1 MKLRAP
7 RQHTAGDLEPR
18 ISMSVTVLPGAES
31 LSAFRIARLLAA
43 LKPHAPGLTGLSAR
57 DLYLVD
63 AEGVNTEA
71 LRELLGPGPE
81 SVEAA
86 DALVYIV
93 PRLGTTSPWSSKAT
107 DIAKV
112 CGLAGVRRIELGRVY
127 RLHGVSALP
136 ESAHALLHD
145 PMMESV
151 LTTAADLQH
160 VFDRQPRRG
169 LRRVDVLAGGVD
181 ALVAANR
188 DWGLALSDDEIAYLA
203 QHYASAG
210 RNPTDAELMM
220 FAQVNSEHC
229 RHKIFNAEFSVDGE
243 TQPHSLFGMIRLTHA
258 ATPQGVLSAYKDN
271 AAVIE
276 GHHGM
281 RWFADADQVWR
292 RHDEPVHILMKVETH
307 NHPTGISP
315 HPGAGTGAGGEIRDE
330 AATGRGGRPKAGL
343 CGFSVSNLRVPDF
356 VQPWEQQPELL
367 KQGTPERMASALD
380 IMLEGPI
387 GAAAYNNEFGRPNLA
402 GYFRSYEQVTP
413 DARNRGYHKPIMIA
427 GGYGNIRA
435 GHVEKLAVIEG
446 AQLVVLGGPA
456 MLIGLGGG
464 AASSMATGSS
474 SAALDFASVQRA
486 NPELER
492 RCQQVVD
499 ACWALGEANPI
510 LSIHDVG
517 AGGISNALPEL
528 VHADDRGGRLQ
539 LRDVL
544 CADPALSPMEIWC
557 NESQER
563 YVLAIAPQDVERF
576 AALCARERCPYAVVG
591 VATAEQRLLVEDR
604 ELGDPAVDMP
614 MSVLLGKPPRMQR
627 STVRAPSRFAALDTK
642 TIDIAEA
649 VQRLLALPAIASKNF
664 LITIGDRTVGGLT
677 VRDQMVGPWQVPVAD
692 CAVTATGFESTTGE
706 AMAMGERTPLALLDG
721 PASGRMAVAEA
732 VLNIAAAPIAK
743 IEDIRLSA
751 NWMAACGQFDE
762 DARLFDTV
770 RAVGAELCPQLGI
783 AIPVGKDSLSMKS
796 VWGHERGGDGAAR
809 AQTAPLSLIVSSF
822 APVSDVRRVLTPQIV
837 SDTDTRLLLV
847 DLGNGKNRLGGS
859 ALAQVYAQVGDV
871 PPDLDDPQQ
880 LKSAFALIQHLNA
893 DGKLLAYHD
902 RSDGG
907 LFVTLAEMAFA
918 GHNGVTADI
927 AALGADPVAALFSE
941 EPGFVVQARA
951 ADAADV
957 LAAFRDAGL
966 AAHELGAPND
976 RDTVVISGVFE
987 ASRETLHKSWSELS
1001 YRMAAL
1007 RDDPDCAREEFEAV
1021 GAKDDPGL
1029 TVQPSF
1035 STIPDSAFGYRG
1047 MTSSHAPI
1055 RPNAPI
1061 PGIVTRPRVAIL
1073 REQGVNSHAEM
1084 AWAFDR
1090 AGFESVDVHMT
1101 DVLDGR
1107 VRLADF
1113 AGLVACGG
1121 FSYGDVLGAGQG
1133 WARTIL
1139 FNERARIEFAEFL
1152 AREDRF
1158 ALGVCNGCQMFAAL
1172 KSIVPGAE
1180 HWPAF
1185 RRNRSEQFEA
1195 RWSQV
1200 EILESKSLFFA
1211 GMEGSKLPIAVA
1223 HGEGRAVFEQPADL
1237 AALQVGGQVA
1247 MRYIDTR
1254 GSIAT
1259 RYPANPNGS
1268 PEGVTAICNAD
1279 GRVTILMPHP
1289 ERTVHGVTGSWWP
1302 RRDAATTPT
1311 ACTPWLRMF
1320 ENARAFVR

>member
-1 MKLRAP
+1 
-7 RQHTAGDLEPR
+7 
-18 ISMSVTVLPGAES
+18 MSVIVLPGAES

-43 LKPHAPGLTGLSAR
+43 LRLHAPGLTGLDAR
-57 DLYLVD
+57 DLFLID
-63 AEGVNTEA
+63 ADGVGTDA
-71 LRELLGPGPE
+71 LRRLLGPGPDAID
-81 SVEAA
+81 AA
-86 DALVYIV
+86 DAQVYVV

-107 DIAKV
+107 DIARV

-127 RLHGVSALP
+127 RLHGIDALP
-136 ESAHALLHD
+136 EAAAALLHD

-151 LTTAADLQH
+151 LTAPDQLQH
-160 VFDRQPRRG
+160 VFDGQPRRG
-169 LRRVDVLAGGVD
+169 LRTVDVLAGGAD
-181 ALVAANR
+181 ALAAANR

-203 QHYASAG
+203 QHYGSAG

-229 RHKIFNAEFSVDGE
+229 RHKIFNAEFTVDGE
-243 TQPHSLFGMIRLTHA
+243 TQPHSLFGMIRMTHA
-258 ATPQGVLSAYKDN
+258 AAPEGVLSAYKDN

-276 GHHGM
+276 GHGGM
-281 RWFADADQVWR
+281 RWFPDADQVWR

-330 AATGRGGRPKAGL
+330 AATGRGGKPKAGL
-343 CGFSVSNLRVPDF
+343 CGFSVSNLRVPGF
-356 VQPWEQQPELL
+356 EQPWEQQPELL
-367 KQGTPERMASALD
+367 AQGTPERMASSLD

-402 GYFRSYEQVTP
+402 GYFRSFEQITP

-435 GHVEKLAVIEG
+435 QHVEKRPVVENAKLI
-446 AQLVVLGGPA
+446 VLGGPA

-499 ACWALGEANPI
+499 ACWALGDDNPI

-528 VHADDRGGRLQ
+528 VDADDRGGRFQ

-563 YVLAIAPQDVERF
+563 YVLAIAPRDVERF

-591 VATAEQRLLVEDR
+591 IATAEQRLLVEDR
-604 ELGDPAVDMP
+604 ELGEPAVDMP
-614 MSVLLGKPPRMQR
+614 MPVLLGKPPRMQR
-627 STVRAPSRFAALDTK
+627 RSARAPSRFAALDTAA
-642 TIDIAEA
+642 IDIADA
-649 VQRLLALPAIASKNF
+649 VQRLLRLPAIASKNF
-664 LITIGDRTVGGLT
+664 LITIGDRSVGGLT

-706 AMAMGERTPLALLDG
+706 VMAMGERTPLALLDG
-721 PASGRMAVAEA
+721 PSSGRMAVAEA

-770 RAVGAELCPQLGI
+770 KAVGAELCPQLGI

-796 VWGHERGGDGAAR
+796 VWSHDGATH
-809 AQTAPLSLIVSSF
+809 AQTAPLSLIVSAF
-822 APVSDVRRVLTPQIV
+822 APVTDVRRVLTPQLV
-837 SDTDTRLLLV
+837 ADLDTRLLLV
-847 DLGNGKNRLGGS
+847 DLGNGRNRLGGS
-859 ALAQVYAQVGDV
+859 ALAQVHAQVGDV

-880 LKSAFALIQHLNA
+880 LKAAFALVQRFNA
-893 DGKLLAYHD
+893 EGRLLAYHD

-918 GHNGVTADI
+918 GHCGLSVDVSAVGTDP
-927 AALGADPVAALFSE
+927 AAVLFSE
-941 EPGFVVQARA
+941 ELGFVVQVRA
-951 ADAADV
+951 AEADTV
-957 LAAFRDAGL
+957 LGAFRDAGL
-966 AAHELGAPND
+966 AAHDIGAPNAS
-976 RDTVVISGVFE
+976 DTIGIDGLYE
-987 ASRETLHKSWSELS
+987 ASRESLHKAWSELS

-1007 RDDPDCAREEFEAV
+1007 RDDPDCAREEYESV

-1029 TVQPSF
+1029 GVRLSF
-1035 STIPDSAFGYRG
+1035 DDPRP
-1047 MTSSHAPI
+1047 APQ
-1055 RPNAPI
+1055 
-1061 PGIVTRPRVAIL
+1061 VTRRPKVAIL

-1107 VRLADF
+1107 VQLADF

-1133 WARTIL
+1133 WAKTIL
-1139 FNERARIEFAEFL
+1139 FNERARAGFADFL

-1200 EILESKSLFFA
+1200 EILESRSLFFA
-1211 GMEGSKLPIAVA
+1211 GMAGSTLPIAVA
-1223 HGEGRAVFEQPADL
+1223 HGEGRAVFEQPDDL
-1237 AALQVGGQVA
+1237 ASLQTGGQVA
-1247 MRYIDTR
+1247 MRYVETY
-1254 GSIAT
+1254 GGIAT

-1268 PEGVTAICNAD
+1268 PEGVTAICNTD

-1302 RRDAATTPT
+1302 AREHAT
-1311 ACTPWLRMF
+1311 TPWLRMF
-1320 ENARAFVR
+1320 ENARRWTD